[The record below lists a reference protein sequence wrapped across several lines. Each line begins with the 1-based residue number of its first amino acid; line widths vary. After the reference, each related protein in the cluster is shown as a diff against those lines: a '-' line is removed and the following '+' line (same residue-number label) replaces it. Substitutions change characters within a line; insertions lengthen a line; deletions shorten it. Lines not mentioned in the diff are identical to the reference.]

1 MTLRMRL
8 GAVLAAL
15 AAIAT
20 MAAALPSPA
29 AAASAKK
36 PGPVIVRDLGV
47 QVRLVPGERM
57 KIILPTNRTTGY
69 TWLAEGG
76 CCTAND
82 LPIARVDRGKYTAP
96 STDLVGAPGTTTWTV
111 VALRPG
117 TTTITIVTR
126 PPGAQNTMQDE
137 TLGTVTLV
145 VMQP

>member
-1 MTLRMRL
+1 MTLRTRL
-8 GAVLAAL
+8 GAVLAVLVAL
-15 AAIAT
+15 ATLAT
-20 MAAALPSPA
+20 ALPSPA
-29 AAASAKK
+29 SAVPAKK

-76 CCTAND
+76 CCTADD
-82 LPIARVDRGKYTAP
+82 LPIARVGRGRYTAP
-96 STDLVGAPGTTTWTV
+96 SSDLAGAPGTTTWTV

-117 TTTITIVTR
+117 PTTITVVTR

-137 TLGTVTLV
+137 TLGTVRLV
-145 VMQP
+145 VMRP